1 MEESGRI
8 YVTMTTGEYELFK
21 EAKRLA
27 ASERQVT
34 VSRPR
39 QAPTE
44 ASKEPLPISDWGSKR
59 KQLEVVPQHP
69 YRVPGIGYYQLEP
82 QAQSLKKEQPQA
94 FVAESSQP
102 RDSKKGKAL
111 VIPEAFLEDPDEKV
125 PFSTRIL
132 NERLPKGYRAPSIR
146 EYDGSKD
153 PEDHLRKFKSTALLH
168 QYSDAVKC
176 RAFLN
181 TLSGSALKWFD
192 GLPQG
197 SITCFLDFKTTFLRR
212 FASSKKYQKTDHY
225 LFALKQGSTEPLRS
239 YINRFNQV
247 AQDVPTA
254 TSEILMS
261 AFSHGLG
268 EGEWKKRKQ
277 LERRPKDH
285 FLPLPSRKGE
295 RLNPPLNP
303 YRESGKPDLHAFHLG
318 PEIRPAPRVAAVHI
332 PRPGLG
338 SNRYCT
344 YHRSRTHDTNRCFQF
359 ARDSKRAAEMSLP
372 PPELAPQ
379 LIKMMEDQRMAGQAG
394 SSRPDL
400 AGPSTHQPGRGKEP
414 EGSREVENRGNAA
427 VREIDMISGGP
438 TDGDSGR
445 ARKSHVRRLEVHAV
459 GCSQEQ
465 AAGPVLSFGPADL
478 EGLEL
483 PHDDALIIKAI
494 IANSRVA
501 RVFVDTGSSVN
512 ILFRTAFEE
521 MQIDAVE
528 LQPVATSLYGFT
540 GNEVKPMGQIK
551 LAISLGTEP
560 LVRTRRSTIIVVD
573 SPSSYNVIL
582 GRPAL
587 HEFRAAV
594 STFHQKI
601 KFPVG
606 EQVGE
611 VKGEQKVS
619 RRCYIDMVRVEA

>member
-8 YVTMTTGEYELFK
+8 HVTMTAGEYELFK

-27 ASERQVT
+27 ASERQAT

-39 QAPTE
+39 KAPAE
-44 ASKEPLPISDWGSKR
+44 VSKEPLPISDRGSKR
-59 KQLEVVPQHP
+59 KQPEVFHQHP
-69 YRVPGIGYYQLEP
+69 YREPGIGYYQPEP
-82 QAQSLKKEQPQA
+82 QAQSLKKEQTQA
-94 FVAESSQP
+94 SVAESSQP

-111 VIPEAFLEDPDEKV
+111 VIPEAFPEDPDEKV
-125 PFSTRIL
+125 PFSVRIL
-132 NERLPKGYRAPSIR
+132 NERLPKGYRAPSIG

-153 PEDHLRKFKSTALLH
+153 PEDHLRKFKNAALLH

-197 SITCFLDFKTTFLRR
+197 SITCFLDFKTAFLRR
-212 FASSKKYQKTDHY
+212 FSSNKKYQKTDHC
-225 LFALKQGSTEPLRS
+225 LFTLKQGLIEPLRS

-268 EGEWKKRKQ
+268 EGEWKKHKQ
-277 LERRPKDH
+277 LEGRPKDH
-285 FLPLPSRKGE
+285 FLPITSKRE
-295 RLNPPLNP
+295 ECLNHPLNL
-303 YRESGKPDLHAFHLG
+303 YRESGKPDLPF
-318 PEIRPAPRVAAVHI
+318 I
-332 PRPGLG
+332 PGQKFDLLLELLLYTSPDQGQG
-338 SNRYCT
+338 
-344 YHRSRTHDTNRCFQF
+344 F
-359 ARDSKRAAEMSLP
+359 ARDSKRAAEMGLP

-379 LIKMMEDQRMAGQAG
+379 LIKMMEEQRMAGQAG

-400 AGPSTHQPGRGKEP
+400 ARPSTHQPGRGKEP
-414 EGSREVENRGNAA
+414 EGSREVENRANAT
-427 VREIDMISGGP
+427 VREIGMISGGP

-445 ARKSHVRRLEVHAV
+445 AHKSHVRRLEVHAV

-483 PHDDALIIKAI
+483 PHDALIIKAI

-521 MQIDAVE
+521 MQIDAAE

-560 LVRTRRSTIIVVD
+560 LVRTRRSTFIVVD
-573 SPSSYNVIL
+573 SSSSYNVIL

-587 HEFRAAV
+587 HEFMAAV

-601 KFPVG
+601 KFPMG

-611 VKGEQKVS
+611 VRGE
-619 RRCYIDMVRVEA
+619 